1 MSAIGRLWPNDFS
14 AQRQLSPVTSSKPD
28 GLKSTH
34 RGHERPQNRCV
45 PPVTGLSGFGK
56 ESRPGEIDHFVLF
69 RQIIRILDQPFIQ
82 MARRTLNDEIW
93 WKADLQT
100 TSLGCEFR

>member
-1 MSAIGRLWPNDFS
+1 MLVI
-14 AQRQLSPVTSSKPD
+14 SPQPAVP
-28 GLKSTH
+28 LPTH

-93 WKADLQT
+93 WTAVI
-100 TSLGCEFR
+100 RPNV